1 MFPVM
6 SGPAVAHPVTLES
19 GAAHELGGLVH
30 YSPGAV
36 VSRTLA
42 QTPAGTLTLF
52 AFDADQ
58 GLSEHS
64 APFDAWVLLVEGRAT
79 LTIGGRAVPVESG
92 QLVVMPASVPHAV
105 TANERCK
112 LLLVMFK
119 SSAIA

>member
-1 MFPVM
+1 MLSCM
-6 SGPAVAHPVTLES
+6 SDAAPSAALEP
-19 GAAHELGGLVH
+19 GAAHQLGGLVH

-42 QTPAGTLTLF
+42 KSSAGTLTLF
-52 AFDADQ
+52 AFDAAQ

-92 QLVVMPASVPHAV
+92 QLVLMPANVPHAV
-105 TANERCK
+105 SATERSK
-112 LLLVMFK
+112 LLLAMFK
-119 SSAIA
+119 SSALP

>member
-6 SGPAVAHPVTLES
+6 SGPAVAHPAVFEP
-19 GAAHELGGLVH
+19 GVAHELGDLVH
-30 YSPGAV
+30 CSPGAV

-42 QTPAGTLTLF
+42 KSSAGTLTLF

-92 QLVVMPASVPHAV
+92 QLVLMPANVPHAV
-105 TANERCK
+105 TANERSK

-119 SSAIA
+119 SAATP

>member
-1 MFPVM
+1 MFPPM
-6 SGPAVAHPVTLES
+6 SDPAVVEP
-19 GAAHELGGLVH
+19 GAAHDLGGLVH

-42 QTPAGTLTLF
+42 KSSAGTLTLF

-79 LTIGGRAVPVESG
+79 LGIGGRAVPVESG
-92 QLVVMPASVPHAV
+92 ELVLMPAHVPHAV
-105 TANERCK
+105 TANGRCK

-119 SSAIA
+119 SSATP

>member
-6 SGPAVAHPVTLES
+6 SGPAHPASLEP
-19 GAAHELGGLVH
+19 GVAHELRDLVH
-30 YSPGAV
+30 YSAGAV

-42 QTPAGTLTLF
+42 KSSAGTSTLF

-64 APFDAWVLLVEGRAT
+64 APFDAWVLLAEGRAT

-92 QLVVMPASVPHAV
+92 QLVLMPAHVPHAV
-105 TANERCK
+105 TAHERSK

-119 SSAIA
+119 SSATP

>member
-1 MFPVM
+1 MFPSM
-6 SGPAVAHPVTLES
+6 PDPAAHPATIEP
-19 GAAHELGGLVH
+19 GAAHDLGGLVH

-42 QTPAGTLTLF
+42 KNSAGTLTLF

-64 APFDAWVLLVEGRAT
+64 APFDAWVLMLEGRAT
-79 LTIGGRAVPVESG
+79 LTVGGRAVPVKRGE
-92 QLVVMPASVPHAV
+92 LVLMPAQVPHAV
-105 TANERCK
+105 AANGQTK

-119 SSAIA
+119 DSAPP